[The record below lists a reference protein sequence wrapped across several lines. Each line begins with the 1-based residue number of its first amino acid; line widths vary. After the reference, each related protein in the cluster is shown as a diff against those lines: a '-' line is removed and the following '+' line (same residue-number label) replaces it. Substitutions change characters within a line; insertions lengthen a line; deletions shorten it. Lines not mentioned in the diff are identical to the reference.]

1 MSLRPHAAI
10 TITPRSTDYPD
21 LPIGHSDIWNIGPGH
36 VIASHALPPV
46 VRPQPVVL
54 GLLGEAAVLGG
65 VPGQLAH
72 VAAGELPDL
81 GRDAVLLHEGL
92 LGEVEL
98 EGVVSGEGDVE
109 AAGEIVRQGGA
120 VVVEEERVV

>member
-36 VIASHALPPV
+36 VIARHALPPV
-46 VRPQPVVL
+46 VRPQPVVF

-72 VAAGELPDL
+72 VAAGQLPN
-81 GRDAVLLHEGL
+81 
-92 LGEVEL
+92 L
-98 EGVVSGEGDVE
+98 ERSN
-109 AAGEIVRQGGA
+109 
-120 VVVEEERVV
+120 